1 MYFTETMFNPEYI
14 NPLYFKQQQTQ
25 MTQYDFWQDQEV
37 CKAAHAIKELSAN
50 ERTDDGKAGTQS
62 VTIRKLA
69 RPSLKTSLERRKR
82 GQRKGRIDL

>member
-37 CKAAHAIKELSAN
+37 CKAAHAIKELCCAVKN
-50 ERTDDGKAGTQS
+50 MDVEHQRVAF
-62 VTIRKLA
+62 LA
-69 RPSLKTSLERRKR
+69 CLLAMGEEF
-82 GQRKGRIDL
+82 GWDN

>member
-37 CKAAHAIKELSAN
+37 CKAAHAIKELRVVFSRRAYMTFAVLLIGSRSIAAGSGIQGGRTVSALIN
-50 ERTDDGKAGTQS
+50 S
-62 VTIRKLA
+62 NSI
-69 RPSLKTSLERRKR
+69 
-82 GQRKGRIDL
+82 

>member
-37 CKAAHAIKELSAN
+37 SKAAHAIKELAN
-50 ERTDDGKAGTQS
+50 ERTDVGKDATPS
-62 VTIRKLA
+62 VTIRKPES
-69 RPSLKTSLERRKR
+69 PSSKMSSARRKR
-82 GQRKGRIDL
+82 R